1 MSKRIIQTQELTKR
15 YRGGLLAVDRVSFYV
30 TEGEIFGLLGPNGAG
45 KSTTIHML
53 ITLLKPTAGRAE
65 VCGYDVSKSPD
76 AVRRCIG
83 YVSQDIAVDESLT
96 GRENLELQG
105 RFYHLPKD
113 VLESRT
119 AELLEMLELTERA
132 NDLVSTYS
140 GGMRK
145 RLDIT
150 EGLIHRPR
158 ILFLDEPTLGLDIQT
173 RRRIWDY
180 IEDLR
185 SKHGITV
192 FLTTHYME
200 EADHLCDRV
209 AIIDEGRIVALGSPA
224 ELKAQIG
231 GDLVR
236 LKLGGRDG
244 LPEEELRR
252 ELSSLAPVERV
263 VADGAETYTLVV
275 RDGER
280 ALPGIFS
287 RLIDLGVSI
296 ESVNMKRPTLDD
308 VFLHY
313 TGKELRD
320 KEGSG
325 AYYRASAAIRRARR

>member
-1 MSKRIIQTQELTKR
+1 MSTRIIETRELTKR
-15 YRGGLLAVDRVSFYV
+15 YRGGVLAVDGVSFCV
-30 TEGEIFGLLGPNGAG
+30 KEGEIFGLLGPNGAG
-45 KSTTIHML
+45 KSTTIQML
-53 ITLLKPTAGRAE
+53 ITLIRPTAGLAE
-65 VCGYDVSKSPD
+65 VCGYDVSENPD

-105 RFYHLPKD
+105 RFYHLPKNI
-113 VLESRT
+113 LESRT
-119 AELLEMLELTERA
+119 AELLEMLELTGRA
-132 NDLVSTYS
+132 DDMVSTYS

-145 RLDIT
+145 RLDIA

-180 IEDLR
+180 IEELR
-185 SKHGITV
+185 SMHGITV

-209 AIIDEGRIVALGSPA
+209 AIIDEGRIVAIGSPA

-231 GDLVR
+231 GDLVT
-236 LKLGGRDG
+236 LQLAGRDG
-244 LPEEELRR
+244 LCKDKLRS

-263 VADGAETYTLVV
+263 VADKTETYTLVV

-320 KEGSG
+320 KEGTSS
-325 AYYRASAAIRRARR
+325 YYRTSAAIRRARR